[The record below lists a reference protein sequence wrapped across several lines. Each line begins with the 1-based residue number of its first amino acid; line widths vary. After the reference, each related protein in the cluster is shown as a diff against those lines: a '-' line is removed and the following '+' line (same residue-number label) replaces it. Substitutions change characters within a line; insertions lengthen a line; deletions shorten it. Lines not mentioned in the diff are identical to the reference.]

1 MPSPKIIHKRS
12 LKFTSKGP
20 WSWLLFKPERT
31 SGGGNRAIR
40 TPKTRTTTA
49 VIDKQ
54 PMVYT
59 LFSFCGAGQTDPSP
73 SRPSLKSRISNSQ
86 ISLLKFFSFSFFAY
100 FAEFFGCIL
109 FKLSGFP
116 HKLNSKNRFPKING
130 TRSSF
135 GIFLIDA
142 LLAAVIVKKTDRETN
157 A

>member
-1 MPSPKIIHKRS
+1 
-12 LKFTSKGP
+12 
-20 WSWLLFKPERT
+20 
-31 SGGGNRAIR
+31 
-40 TPKTRTTTA
+40 
-49 VIDKQ
+49 
-54 PMVYT
+54 MVYI
-59 LFSFCGAGQTDPSP
+59 SFFFLWGVGKTDPSP
-73 SRPSLKSRISNSQ
+73 VTVTSRISNFTFEN
-86 ISLLKFFSFSFFAY
+86 FFFFFFAY

>member
-1 MPSPKIIHKRS
+1 VGLGKLTRHRPDQVSSLESQI
-12 LKFTSKGP
+12 LKF
-20 WSWLLFKPERT
+20 
-31 SGGGNRAIR
+31 
-40 TPKTRTTTA
+40 
-49 VIDKQ
+49 
-54 PMVYT
+54 
-59 LFSFCGAGQTDPSP
+59 
-73 SRPSLKSRISNSQ
+73 SNFTFE
-86 ISLLKFFSFSFFAY
+86 IFFFFFFAY

>member
-1 MPSPKIIHKRS
+1 LINN
-12 LKFTSKGP
+12 P
-20 WSWLLFKPERT
+20 WYIS
-31 SGGGNRAIR
+31 
-40 TPKTRTTTA
+40 
-49 VIDKQ
+49 
-54 PMVYT
+54 

-73 SRPSLKSRISNSQ
+73 VTVTSRISN
-86 ISLLKFFSFSFFAY
+86 FSFEIFFFFFFAY